1 MWKRYHYKF
10 NDSLSDDSIFI
21 RIKRR
26 PRLYNM
32 QIKFKILK
40 TEVSENYPF
49 RKNSQVIGNKTLGP
63 SRFLILQTPTNP
75 TDPPAPITKPP
86 AAGTKP
92 PAAGTKP
99 TDPPA
104 AGTKPP
110 APITKPTDPPA
121 AGTKPP
127 AAGTKP
133 PAAGT
138 KPIRLLWNK
147 PLILCGTEPD
157 R

>member
-1 MWKRYHYKF
+1 MILKTTKRDAWLDKNNFENGQSSLLSANRNSELQNNDMEERFHYKF
-10 NDSLSDDSIFI
+10 NDSISDDSIFI
-21 RIKRR
+21 RIKHW

-75 TDPPAPITKPP
+75 L
-86 AAGTKP
+86 
-92 PAAGTKP
+92 
-99 TDPPA
+99 
-104 AGTKPP
+104 
-110 APITKPTDPPA
+110 
-121 AGTKPP
+121 
-127 AAGTKP
+127 
-133 PAAGT
+133 
-138 KPIRLLWNK
+138 IRLL
-147 PLILCGTEPD
+147 